1 MLRLLQWWPAGKTA
15 SPSFLCNVGLSLVE
29 LMLRLHA
36 TFAFQL
42 HAHLLD
48 SCIAHDIPSAANCN
62 RATSKD
68 TSGKAR
74 AARNY
79 IAQIF
84 EIAGRSTDCR
94 KQVRAKYKGG
104 ARGFA
109 ARRKKKTTGPRG
121 SNRHLHCKHTRN
133 MRSMGHYRAKN
144 CHPSC
149 IIPSCVE
156 CPCAA
161 PVDAGKAT

>member
-1 MLRLLQWWPAGKTA
+1 MSPIRVMLRELQWWPAGKTA

-62 RATSKD
+62 RLTSKD

-109 ARRKKKTTGPRG
+109 ARRKKKDDGPARFQSTFALQTYAQHAIDG
-121 SNRHLHCKHTRN
+121 PLSRKKLPPLMYYTLLC
-133 MRSMGHYRAKN
+133 
-144 CHPSC
+144 
-149 IIPSCVE
+149 
-156 CPCAA
+156 
-161 PVDAGKAT
+161 